1 MTRTSPGPY
10 KNRASPWY
18 TDRVSTR
25 VELRRDAGRHGP
37 HDGPWIRRR
46 QVGKIWG
53 PADPAALAALT
64 DHRDQTL
71 AWGLVAPD
79 SEIPLRIIHFGSE
92 PPPADWLTR
101 RLDAALAARLPL
113 FSLPLFSPPLAS
125 PETTAY
131 REVNSEGDGLP
142 GLTID
147 RYGDDRVVQVATAA
161 MAARLPQLQELLAP
175 RTAGRIF
182 LTAPAGAAERE
193 HFTAPAHA
201 HGDATLE
208 FRERGLLF
216 RVPAPPA
223 QKTGAYLDQQGN
235 RRLLAE
241 LARGT
246 GGPLLDVGCHVGGF
260 ALHAAA
266 LGVAAIGLDQSA
278 RVLAHAAANAAANGL
293 TERTRWVEADMFG
306 PLDDPALAGPFG
318 ALVFDPPRV
327 ASSARD
333 VARATAAMTA
343 SLGRLLARV
352 QPGGFAAVCSCSHHL
367 GRAELDVA
375 VLDAGGGAWT
385 RVHALG
391 PGPDHPVWPGHREG
405 DYLRVNVYQRR

>member
-1 MTRTSPGPY
+1 VTATSPGTY
-10 KNRASPWY
+10 KNRARPWY

-25 VELRRDAGRHGP
+25 VELRRDASRHGP
-37 HDGPWIRRR
+37 HDGPWIRKR

-64 DHRDQTL
+64 DYRDQTL
-71 AWGLVAPD
+71 AWGLLAPD
-79 SEIPLRIIHFGSE
+79 TEIPLRIIHFGQA
-92 PPPADWLTR
+92 PPPADWMPR
-101 RLDAALAARLPL
+101 RLDVALAART
-113 FSLPLFSPPLAS
+113 SLATPD
-125 PETTAY
+125 TTAY

-161 MAARLPQLQELLAP
+161 MAARLPAILDYLAT
-175 RTAGRIF
+175 RTAGRLF
-182 LTAPAGAAERE
+182 VTSPAGAAERE
-193 HFTAPAHA
+193 QFPAPGHD
-201 HGDATLE
+201 HGDDAVLE
-208 FRERGLLF
+208 FRERGLLL

-223 QKTGAYLDQQGN
+223 QKTGAYLDQRDN

-241 LARGT
+241 LSRGT

-266 LGVAAIGLDQSA
+266 LGVDAVGLDQSA
-278 RVLAHAAANAAANGL
+278 KALAHAAANAAANGL
-293 TERTRWVEADMFG
+293 SERTQWIEGDMFG
-306 PLDDPALAGPFG
+306 PLDHPRLAGPFG

-327 ASSARD
+327 ASSVRD
-333 VARATAAMTA
+333 VARATATMTTA
-343 SLGRLLARV
+343 LGRLLGRV
-352 QPGGFAAVCSCSHHL
+352 RQGGFAAVCSCSHHL
-367 GRAELDVA
+367 GRAELDAA

-391 PGPDHPVWPGHREG
+391 PGADHPVWPGHREG